1 MLVKKDGI
9 RCPFFIRKI
18 TIFKGYLSTMKKL
31 FLLLILSLISV
42 SETTAQNEY
51 IDYRS
56 QTNQL
61 YWKNRKPFADYWQ
74 QDVHY
79 TIKATLNDSTD
90 IITGHEELTYWNNS
104 PKELYFV
111 YFHLYNN
118 AQTKD
123 SYLADLYKNN
133 NYHLKFNKH
142 RKDN

>member
-1 MLVKKDGI
+1 
-9 RCPFFIRKI
+9 
-18 TIFKGYLSTMKKL
+18 MKK
-31 FLLLILSLISV
+31 FSLLLILACISF
-42 SETTAQNEY
+42 SEIKAQNEY

-56 QTNQL
+56 TSNEL

-79 TIKATLNDSTD
+79 TIKATLNDTTD

-133 NYHLKFNKH
+133 NYHLKFNKY
-142 RKDN
+142 RKEGKGTEVVSIKNGKTELKTQR